1 MNIKLKYFKLKRYL
15 TLLTLIFFIVFKH
28 ARLVMPFIGLFQIL
42 CLRFPDKI
50 LYMFLLSYKSRGLKS
65 FINCDSLHWDMA
77 KITDFQNYFICF
89 AFAFF
94 VCFFEIS
101 GKWKLRMYCIL
112 TFFNF
117 FMLIGSHLSFNTWD
131 LYTVQ
136 ENVLVGDV
144 SLRQLAII
152 ILCAVNFFEYYI

>member
-1 MNIKLKYFKLKRYL
+1 
-15 TLLTLIFFIVFKH
+15 
-28 ARLVMPFIGLFQIL
+28 MPFVGLFQIL
-42 CLRFPDKI
+42 CYYI
-50 LYMFLLSYKSRGLKS
+50 IFLPSYKSRGWKS
-65 FINCDSLHWDMA
+65 FIHCVSLHWDMA

-112 TFFNF
+112 TILTFFL
-117 FMLIGSHLSFNTWD
+117 LIGSLFSFNTWD
-131 LYTVQ
+131 LFTVQ
-136 ENVLVGDV
+136 ENVLVRDV

-152 ILCAVNFFEYYI
+152 ILCAVHFLNATYNWNEWKVYLLTLYWNFYCYFVQ

>member
-1 MNIKLKYFKLKRYL
+1 MNIKLKYFKLKRYI

-28 ARLVMPFIGLFQIL
+28 ARSVMPFVGLFQIL
-42 CLRFPDKI
+42 CYYI
-50 LYMFLLSYKSRGLKS
+50 IFLPSYKSRGWKS
-65 FINCDSLHWDMA
+65 FIHCVSLHWDMA

-112 TFFNF
+112 TILTFFL
-117 FMLIGSHLSFNTWD
+117 LIGSLFSFNTWD
-131 LYTVQ
+131 LFTVQ
-136 ENVLVGDV
+136 ENVLVRDV